1 MVVSVPSFKAILKG
15 AAASSSS
22 IRLYGRSL
30 SMSPLDSPVARLRS
44 LPTTDERLHGEK
56 LSANSA
62 EDSSSLR
69 RGILY
74 GGLASL
80 FLWTVII
87 LVMSRIF

>member
-1 MVVSVPSFKAILKG
+1 
-15 AAASSSS
+15 
-22 IRLYGRSL
+22 
-30 SMSPLDSPVARLRS
+30 MSPLDSSAVRQRP
-44 LPTTDERLHGEK
+44 LPATNERLHGEK
-56 LSANSA
+56 MSANSA

-87 LVMSRIF
+87 SALSLIF

>member
-1 MVVSVPSFKAILKG
+1 M
-15 AAASSSS
+15 SS
-22 IRLYGRSL
+22 
-30 SMSPLDSPVARLRS
+30 LDSLAVKPTS
-44 LPTTDERLHGEK
+44 LPVTDERLHGEK

-62 EDSSSLR
+62 EDSSSPR

-87 LVMSRIF
+87 LVLSRIF

>member
-1 MVVSVPSFKAILKG
+1 
-15 AAASSSS
+15 
-22 IRLYGRSL
+22 
-30 SMSPLDSPVARLRS
+30 MSPLDSPTVRQRP
-44 LPTTDERLHGEK
+44 LPATNERLHGEK